1 MQMTNGVRH
10 LKMAELSSRSGIAA
24 STIRHYLRLGLLPEP
39 LRTAPTMAYYG
50 PEHLERLTYIRARL
64 QAGATLRE
72 VGQQLAGQAS
82 SPAAGEDGQ
91 LLRSSQRACLITA
104 GSAVFLR
111 SGFEAASVEDVVK
124 RAGVGKAA
132 FYRHFAGKRD
142 LLAACINGELDWYEA
157 ATSRNHPSL
166 ERLMRHPDL
175 IEHRRLRALI
185 SLFALLRQADA
196 SRAIGHDEAL
206 EQARARLRAPLEA
219 DLRAAQEAGSAPAGD
234 ERLQAEMLLS
244 AAEYTM
250 AYAAKSGSRDVADL
264 VRRGWKIALAGHAH
278 A

>member
-1 MQMTNGVRH
+1 MATGVRH

-39 LRTAPTMAYYG
+39 LRTATTMAYYG
-50 PEHLERLTYIRARL
+50 PEHLNRLQHIRRRL
-64 QAGATLRE
+64 QAGATLRQL
-72 VGQQLAGQAS
+72 GQELAGQAS
-82 SPAAGEDGQ
+82 ASAAIVGDQ
-91 LLRSSQRACLITA
+91 LVHSTQRARLITA

-111 SGFEAASVEDVVK
+111 AGFEATSVEEVVG

-142 LLAACINGELDWYEA
+142 LLIACINSELDWYEA

-175 IEHRRLRALI
+175 LEHRHLRVLI

-196 SRAIGHDEAL
+196 SRAIDHDDAL
-206 EQARARLRAPLEA
+206 QEVRARLRAPLEA
-219 DLRAAQEAGSAPAGD
+219 DLRAAQEAGVAAAED

-244 AAEYTM
+244 AAEYTL
-250 AYAAKSGSRDVADL
+250 AYAAKSGSRNVADL
-264 VRRGWKIALAGHAH
+264 VRRGWKFVLTGPTHA
-278 A
+278 

>member
-1 MQMTNGVRH
+1 MTTGVRH
-10 LKMAELSSRSGIAA
+10 LKMAELSSRSGVAA
-24 STIRHYLRLGLLPEP
+24 STIRYYLRLGLLPEP

-50 PEHLERLTYIRARL
+50 PEHLERLTYIRGRL

-72 VGQQLAGQAS
+72 VGHELAGQAS
-82 SPAAGEDGQ
+82 SSSAAPADGQ
-91 LLRSSQRACLITA
+91 LVRSSQRARLIKG

-111 SGFEAASVEDVVK
+111 SGFEAASVDDVVK

-142 LLAACINGELDWYEA
+142 LLAACVDSELDWYEA
-157 ATSRNHPSL
+157 ATSSDRPSL

-175 IEHRRLRALI
+175 VEHRRFRALI

-196 SRAIGHDEAL
+196 SRATGCGERL

-219 DLRAAQEAGSAPAGD
+219 DLRAARVAGDAPAGD

-244 AAEYTM
+244 VAEYTL
-250 AYAAKSGSRDVADL
+250 AYAAKSGSRTVADL
-264 VRRGWKIALAGHAH
+264 VRCGWRIVLMGHAN

>member
-1 MQMTNGVRH
+1 MTTGVRH
-10 LKMAELSSRSGIAA
+10 LKMGELSSRSGIAA

-39 LRTAPTMAYYG
+39 LRTATTMAYYG
-50 PEHLERLTYIRARL
+50 PEHLERLTYIRRRV
-64 QAGATLRE
+64 QAGATLRD
-72 VGQQLAGQAS
+72 VGQELAAQAWSSAAAAEDQLVH
-82 SPAAGEDGQ
+82 
-91 LLRSSQRACLITA
+91 SSQRARLITA

-111 SGFEAASVEDVVK
+111 SGFEAASVEEVVG
-124 RAGVGKAA
+124 RAGVGKSA

-142 LLAACINGELDWYEA
+142 LLAACVDSELDWYEA
-157 ATSRNHPSL
+157 AMSRNHPSL
-166 ERLMRHPDL
+166 ERLMSHPDL
-175 IEHRRLRALI
+175 FEHRRLRVLI

-196 SRAIGHDEAL
+196 SRAIDHGGAL

-219 DLRAAQEAGSAPAGD
+219 DLRSAQEAGNAFAGD

-244 AAEYTM
+244 VAEYIL

-264 VRRGWKIALAGHAH
+264 VRCGWKIVLTGHAR

>member
-1 MQMTNGVRH
+1 MTTGVRH

-39 LRTAPTMAYYG
+39 LRTARTMAYYG
-50 PEHLERLTYIRARL
+50 PEHLERLAYIRRRL
-64 QAGATLRE
+64 QAGATLRQVE
-72 VGQQLAGQAS
+72 QELASRPS
-82 SPAAGEDGQ
+82 SPAAAADGQ
-91 LLRSSQRACLITA
+91 LVHSSQRARLITA
-104 GSAVFLR
+104 ASAVFLR
-111 SGFEAASVEDVVK
+111 SGFEAASVEEVVR

-132 FYRHFAGKRD
+132 FYRHFAGKRE
-142 LLAACINGELDWYEA
+142 LLAACIDRELDWYQA

-175 IEHRRLRALI
+175 FEHRRLRVLI
-185 SLFALLRQADA
+185 SLFVLLRQADA
-196 SRAIGHDEAL
+196 SRAIDHDEPL
-206 EQARARLRAPLEA
+206 EEARARLRAPLEA
-219 DLRAAQEAGSAPAGD
+219 DLRAAQQAGDAAAGD

-250 AYAAKSGSRDVADL
+250 AYAAKSGARNVADL
-264 VRRGWKIALAGHAH
+264 VRHGWKIVLTGHAH

>member
-1 MQMTNGVRH
+1 MTTDARH
-10 LKMAELSSRSGIAA
+10 LKMAELSSHSGIAA

-39 LRTAPTMAYYG
+39 LRTGTTMAYYG
-50 PEHLERLTYIRARL
+50 PEHLERLTYIRRRS

-72 VGQQLAGQAS
+72 VGQELAGQAS
-82 SPAAGEDGQ
+82 SSAAAADGQ
-91 LLRSSQRACLITA
+91 LVHSSQRARLIKA

-111 SGFEAASVEDVVK
+111 SGFEAASVEDVVR

-132 FYRHFAGKRD
+132 FYRYFAGKRD
-142 LLAACINGELDWYEA
+142 LLAACTNSQLDWYEA
-157 ATSRNHPSL
+157 ATSRNHASL

-175 IEHRRLRALI
+175 FEHRRLRVLI

-196 SRAIGHDEAL
+196 SRAIDHDETL

-219 DLRAAQEAGSAPAGD
+219 DLRAAQETGNAFAGD

-244 AAEYTM
+244 AAEYTL
-250 AYAAKSGSRDVADL
+250 AYAAKSGSRNFAYL
-264 VRRGWKIALAGHAH
+264 VRRGWKIVLTGHAH

>member
-1 MQMTNGVRH
+1 MTAGVRH
-10 LKMAELSSRSGIAA
+10 LKMAELSARSGIAA

-50 PEHLERLTYIRARL
+50 PEHLERLLHIRRRL
-64 QAGATLRE
+64 QAGAALRE
-72 VGQQLAGQAS
+72 VGQELAGYAS
-82 SPAAGEDGQ
+82 SSAAARDGQ
-91 LLRSSQRACLITA
+91 LVHSSQRARLIKA

-132 FYRHFAGKRD
+132 FYRHFGGKQD
-142 LLAACINGELDWYEA
+142 LLAACVNSGLDWYEA
-157 ATSRNHPSL
+157 ATSREDPSP
-166 ERLMRHPDL
+166 ERLMDHPDL
-175 IEHRRLRALI
+175 FEQRRLRGLI

-196 SRAIGHDEAL
+196 SRAIGHDETL
-206 EQARARLRAPLEA
+206 EQARARLRGPLEA
-219 DLRAAQEAGSAPAGD
+219 DLRAAQEAGDAFAVD

-244 AAEYTM
+244 VAEYIL
-250 AYAAKSGSRDVADL
+250 AYAARSGAREVADL
-264 VRRGWKIALAGHAH
+264 IRLGWKIALRSHAH